1 MYRVA
6 LTVNGEEYS
15 QGIKVEPDPVV
26 PGAVAAPPDRSDD
39 EDEKEMQE
47 SRRHIDD

>member
-1 MYRVA
+1 MYRVV

-26 PGAVAAPPDRSDD
+26 PGAVAAPPQRG
-39 EDEKEMQE
+39 EGEEEKGMKE
-47 SRRHIDD
+47 SRRHIDN